1 MQTRKLGN
9 SDLHITPVGGR
20 SEIPL
25 RIAILSRQW
34 PRPYVFTKCGL
45 RWDAKGNMKKALRSD
60 SIRREVEDSLRRL
73 SVEVI
78 DL

>member
-1 MQTRKLGN
+1 
-9 SDLHITPVGGR
+9 
-20 SEIPL
+20 
-25 RIAILSRQW
+25 LSRQW